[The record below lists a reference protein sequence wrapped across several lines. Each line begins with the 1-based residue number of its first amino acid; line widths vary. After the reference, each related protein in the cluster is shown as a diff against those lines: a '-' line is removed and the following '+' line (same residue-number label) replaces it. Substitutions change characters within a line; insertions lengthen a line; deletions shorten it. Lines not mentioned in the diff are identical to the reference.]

1 MLFNKFY
8 DSKLFSSLLLT
19 GILLGTSQIAVADYK
34 PPPKEETNN
43 STSGLVAR
51 GGCSANQKTFLTALA
66 PQHHIGKT
74 VATRPTLAW
83 FVPDSKPYQLQF
95 QLYEYE
101 ANSTLKLIWQQN
113 LKSQPGIM
121 TLTLPAEQPKLAV
134 GKRYRWKVI
143 IFCNPNRPSNS
154 LVTEAYLEVIPFSQ
168 NLKTQLDTITEPIAI
183 ADLFAE
189 AGIWYDAL
197 DQAISLTQSST
208 DSRFELKLLED
219 LAKIEDTV
227 YSPNNLDNSTKHSYK
242 LRQVIEAEKE
252 KSSFSSLK
260 I

>member
-1 MLFNKFY
+1 MHTNNTATNI
-8 DSKLFSSLLLT
+8 DLFSS
-19 GILLGTSQIAVADYK
+19 
-34 PPPKEETNN
+34 
-43 STSGLVAR
+43 
-51 GGCSANQKTFLTALA
+51 
-66 PQHHIGKT
+66 
-74 VATRPTLAW
+74 
-83 FVPDSKPYQLQF
+83 
-95 QLYEYE
+95 
-101 ANSTLKLIWQQN
+101 
-113 LKSQPGIM
+113 
-121 TLTLPAEQPKLAV
+121 
-134 GKRYRWKVI
+134 
-143 IFCNPNRPSNS
+143 
-154 LVTEAYLEVIPFSQ
+154 IPFSQ

-197 DQAISLTQSST
+197 AQAISLTKNST

-227 YSPNNLDNSTKHSYK
+227 YSPNNLDNSIKHSYK